1 MNTSP
6 SPLVSTVPDGLTALL
21 DTLSLRG
28 VALYRGR
35 FATPWSVSFERDTG
49 DGTCS
54 RDWNEPANATFHMIL
69 SGAPCV
75 LRTPGGAAIPVCP
88 GDFVLLPHADPRTLA
103 SDARTPATPLEC
115 ALTRGTITADG
126 WFCYGGNGA
135 ITETLCGDFYFAGEL
150 RGMPKTLTH
159 PLLATLPPVII
170 LRGENNS
177 PQPWLAVMLDAMRC
191 ETTGDRPGHHWRRR
205 GRIGRLIRSCGH
217 HLRVP
222 GTPSS
227 GDFEVST
234 MVAPTHR
241 AQSTWHWPV
250 PFCDDPSVGLPRP

>member
-150 RGMPKTLTH
+150 RGTPKPLTH
-159 PLLATLPPVII
+159 PLLATLPPVIV

-191 ETTGDRPGHHWRRR
+191 ETTSDRPGDRK
-205 GRIGRLIRSCGH
+205 
-217 HLRVP
+217 
-222 GTPSS
+222 
-227 GDFEVST
+227 
-234 MVAPTHR
+234 
-241 AQSTWHWPV
+241 
-250 PFCDDPSVGLPRP
+250 SVV